1 MNVFKVGDICVCKKH
16 PECFFEPGSIV
27 VITGKRSTVYLA
39 KLMFGAIREVL
50 RNDLAANTD
59 EDGSVQCF
67 PSELEPFNEQPSH
80 MEKES

>member
-1 MNVFKVGDICVCKKH
+1 MSDIKIGGMYRCKKH
-16 PECFFEPGSIV
+16 RECFFEPGSIV

-39 KLMFGAIREVL
+39 KLMFGAIREAL

-67 PSELEPFNEQPSH
+67 PSELEPFNE
-80 MEKES
+80 KDT